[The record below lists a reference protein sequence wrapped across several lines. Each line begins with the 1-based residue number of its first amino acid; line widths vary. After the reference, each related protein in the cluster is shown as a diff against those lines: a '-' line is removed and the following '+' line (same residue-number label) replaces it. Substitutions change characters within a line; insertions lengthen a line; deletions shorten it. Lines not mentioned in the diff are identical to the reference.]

1 MIFSDQGGYK
11 NTLHIN
17 GTNALDFL
25 QALSDKNLISKI
37 REQSKEDKEY
47 FKERVGGAWL
57 EDYLGVYALKIDLG
71 IEVPI
76 MNRDIAFGMLYR
88 RNYPIKCRDGKD
100 LSTKHG
106 NKMTEKIKNITPIT
120 KKPTPTTAL
129 TTYKAPTSFAP
140 LVAALTYLCENLMSM
155 QVIQCWSQ
163 VPTPEPPKQ
172 KPKSKNYVDSCKATF
187 LDQVKNNPDM
197 PIANATRI
205 RRNNGRILD
214 KLDKISND
222 IELGNRDWS
231 TIIEFLNKTK
241 KMADNYTNE
250 LVAAYDIMN
259 STLYEAAFKL
269 KDATKKAAKTNDE
282 EDLAAVEIAFDEFFK
297 TVLAA
302 VNFDNEYHWAANTL
316 LTVYFKVDIV
326 IDLAISKHD

>member
-1 MIFSDQGGYK
+1 M
-11 NTLHIN
+11 
-17 GTNALDFL
+17 
-25 QALSDKNLISKI
+25 LSL
-37 REQSKEDKEY
+37 
-47 FKERVGGAWL
+47 
-57 EDYLGVYALKIDLG
+57 
-71 IEVPI
+71 
-76 MNRDIAFGMLYR
+76 
-88 RNYPIKCRDGKD
+88 
-100 LSTKHG
+100 
-106 NKMTEKIKNITPIT
+106 NIYIH
-120 KKPTPTTAL
+120 
-129 TTYKAPTSFAP
+129 FR
-140 LVAALTYLCENLMSM
+140 

-214 KLDKISND
+214 KLDKISNE
-222 IELGNRDWS
+222 IELGNRVWS

-250 LVAAYDIMN
+250 LIAAYDIMN

-269 KDATKKAAKTNDE
+269 KDATKKAAKTSDE